1 MGTIR
6 EKAKYLKDTVGML
19 RQTMADR
26 GVEIADSDTLREC
39 VGKLQGMEYY
49 LVAVITKEGLVP
61 PSGGTRVL
69 EIRSNDSWTIH
80 APEWLVRSQTSGKGD
95 ARVTLTF
102 PTDYDREG
110 RTVLAVQ
117 GEHGGR
123 EEIEVMCENAPLI
136 FETDG
141 MAAEP
146 YSIDGVSYMTE
157 VGRTQYKHTFSIMDN
172 RLPVIKLN
180 SITRPIDILSTPVMP
195 TMNKTVRRFCSGRI
209 KGMIVNGGAF
219 YQQYNIEEVKILA
232 MDDLRSGN
240 QMFRQCT
247 VLREIDMSGW
257 NKENLTDVWGMF
269 WSCQSLKTI
278 DFGVMDWSSIV
289 KPSQHIFNSCDV
301 LTNIRGV
308 LSNINVE
315 WNVGGASLLTRE
327 SALVIL
333 NGLKDRTGE
342 SALTVYFHKNTKA
355 LLTPEDIA
363 IASAKNWTIG

>member
-49 LVAVITKEGLVP
+49 LVAVITKEGFVP

-195 TMNKTVRRFCSGRI
+195 TMSRTVRRFCSERI
-209 KGMIVNGGAF
+209 RGIVNGATF
-219 YQQYNIEEVKILA
+219 YQQYNLEEVKILA
-232 MDDLRSGN
+232 MDDWRSGGD
-240 QMFRQCT
+240 MLRMCSA
-247 VLREIDMSGW
+247 LREIDLSGW
-257 NKENLTDVWGMF
+257 NAEKINTFRNMCWGCTILETLNFGVIDMSGVTEEF
-269 WSCQSLKTI
+269 QNCFAGCHSLKNIEGT
-278 DFGVMDWSSIV
+278 
-289 KPSQHIFNSCDV
+289 
-301 LTNIRGV
+301 LTG
-308 LSNINVE
+308 INYD
-315 WNVGGASLLTRE
+315 LKMQDPPLTRE